1 MVGISSNGNIGMCHH
16 LFFLYDNNFNEMWM
30 NMDSYKFKNKD
41 MKYVIE
47 KYLPHID
54 NYNDII
60 RFFIQYE
67 HIMIILDSKL
77 ITHR

>member
-1 MVGISSNGNIGMCHH
+1 MVGISPNGNIGMCHH
-16 LFFLYDNNFNEMWM
+16 LFFLYDTSFNEMWM

-60 RFFIQYE
+60 RFFYSIRTY
-67 HIMIILDSKL
+67 HDYIRFRIDN
-77 ITHR
+77 T